1 MNSKKNKKV
10 IQLNKDIKINAA
22 TAIIAAILLYVII
35 YVIIA
40 VSKEPITIYRV
51 NKSNV
56 NNNIILNGIAVREEK
71 IINTTKPGY
80 ICYYIRDGEKIKKN
94 STICTIDET
103 GELFNVISESENY
116 DNLLT
121 SDDYNDIRAL
131 ISLYK
136 VTYNDDTF
144 YNAYNFENNVNN
156 KVVELTNEIMMQQ
169 VSGTAT
175 SMSAVNSP
183 YSGIVT
189 YYIDGYENFDIQ
201 SISAEAFDMSKYQ
214 KQTLKTGDVVSA
226 NNPIIK
232 VVPNENWNIIAP
244 ITPEQYSSISD
255 SSYIYFRI
263 NNSSYTVSMPYE
275 IINGTDGTYI
285 NIKINKYLSNYIS
298 ERFLSIEILQADD
311 TGLKVPVSALVEKD
325 TYKIPIDYLSAGGN
339 QTNTNRINVQVRNEN
354 GDITINQI
362 KPNIYMIDEEY
373 CYVDPNSFNDT
384 DVLMNINTNQTI
396 AVSLL
401 EIHKL
406 SGVYSANRGTA
417 EFRHVTVLKT
427 IDDFAL
433 IKSGEDISVYDNIIF
448 DSSKVKENQ
457 VIY

>member
-1 MNSKKNKKV
+1 MNSKKNNKV

-56 NNNIILNGIAVREEK
+56 SNNIILNGIAIRDEK
-71 IINTTKPGY
+71 IINTTKSGY
-80 ICYYIRDGEKIKKN
+80 ICYYIRDGQKIKKY
-94 STICTIDET
+94 STVCTIDET
-103 GELFNVISESENY
+103 GELFNVISDSENY

-121 SDDYNDIRAL
+121 SDDYNDIRSL

-169 VSGTAT
+169 VSGTAP

-189 YYIDGYENFDIQ
+189 YYIDGYENFNIQ
-201 SISAEAFDMSKYQ
+201 DISAEAFDMSKYQ

-232 VVPNENWNIIAP
+232 VIPSENWNIIAP
-244 ITPEQYSSISD
+244 ITTEQYNSISD
-255 SSYIYFRI
+255 SNYVYFKI

-275 IINGTDGTYI
+275 IINGVDGTYI
-285 NIKINKYLSNYIS
+285 NIKINKYLSNFIS
-298 ERFLSIEILQADD
+298 ERFISIEILQADD

-339 QTNTNRINVQVRNEN
+339 QSNTNRINVQVRNEN
-354 GDITINQI
+354 GDITIKQI
-362 KPNIYMIDEEY
+362 KPNIYMIDDEY
-373 CYVDPNSFNDT
+373 CYVDPNSFNET

-406 SGVYSANRGTA
+406 SGVYSANRGIA

>member
-189 YYIDGYENFDIQ
+189 YYIDGYESFDIQ

>member
-1 MNSKKNKKV
+1 MSNNKKV
-10 IQLNKDIKINAA
+10 VKLNKSIRINAA
-22 TAIIAAILLYVII
+22 TCVVAAILLYVII
-35 YVIIA
+35 CIIRMA
-40 VSKEPITIYRV
+40 AKEPISIYRV
-51 NKSNV
+51 SKSNV
-56 NNNIILNGIAVREEK
+56 NNNITLNAIAVRDEQLLK
-71 IINTTKPGY
+71 TPQAGY
-80 ICYYIRDGEKIKKN
+80 VCYYIRDGEKIKKN